1 MIGFGALAAL
11 IAIIS
16 LYLFRRGG
24 VPRDKWLLR
33 SLVVLPFLPILGNS
47 FGWIFT
53 ESARQP
59 WVVFGLMKTSA
70 GVSTTVS
77 TGNVAF
83 TMIVFT
89 LLYGILAVIEFGL
102 MVRTIKVGPEKI
114 SSDSGQKTK
123 TTLVMA
129 Y

>member
-1 MIGFGALAAL
+1 M
-11 IAIIS
+11 
-16 LYLFRRGG
+16 
-24 VPRDKWLLR
+24 
-33 SLVVLPFLPILGNS
+33 
-47 FGWIFT
+47 
-53 ESARQP
+53 
-59 WVVFGLMKTSA
+59 TSA